1 MKKSAKKIMPAVNNF
16 EYLESIYEVKTVL
29 LKNEEDDGRP
39 ILFHRSPQNSRL
51 ISILGGKIDNIYDLF
66 ELVDY

>member
-39 ILFHRSPQNSRL
+39 ILFIEAH
-51 ISILGGKIDNIYDLF
+51 KI
-66 ELVDY
+66 VV